1 MKRTRIAAFA
11 LASALLALPA
21 SAAWVD
27 SEWWNV
33 DFTDQEPGDYH
44 QVDHPSGEGKLEYG
58 GVEFEQG
65 SLNGVTNVSRQV
77 NGAWVDHQ
85 PYASGVWTADPTD
98 ESYITN
104 GVATNIVGG
113 VETEWDLDNYLEL
126 STQGNDLTWTP
137 TNVPASLVNL
147 VDARLRLVGS
157 DSAPE
162 IADFDPA
169 TAAHRV
175 QTAVYLKN
183 ELDPDTGETTNSVLC
198 VYAWD
203 STLNGGNGD
212 NTWVELKAKNDDLE
226 IKDGSWHHVQVSID
240 YTKTGSDPVVIV
252 KVDEKDMVPVS
263 GTSKITSANPEDA
276 KAAGKVQEVC
286 FRGTGAVDNFV
297 GTTQF
302 KQNLECDF
310 AVHVYI
316 DGVLQPF
323 DEAGDLGNLSRIQ
336 HGIAGDSGDNQTLEF
351 PYAGFKISD
360 GTYAPPLYSLMAQF
374 DATYTIEKV
383 SLTNFVDGTETVV
396 PFELPADDVYWC
408 FTPLVETEEISI
420 DYVDDLYQEGT
431 FSLRNLVTDGAT
443 DPTNVIARIY
453 FKTIGA
459 FNADAVTEVGENV
472 STNST
477 IVKPATF
484 KDGGTTNLVWK
495 FADTDG
501 ANVLTGI
508 RVENGAAATYSTAD
522 REATVS
528 VTLSA
533 ALAAD
538 TTFVTATYEPGS
550 YAKAPLWID
559 NEDGSYTLGD
569 FVAKIDGDPKPAYF
583 PTLQGAIDK
592 CLEGQIVTM
601 LADVRTTDET
611 LVTNTVALDLNGHT
625 ITAGNTKG
633 VALVGNTV
641 PSKRWIRI
649 TTGGDLTLTNS
660 VPGTGAIVSDEY
672 LESNTGC
679 CLVRVEENGRFTLN
693 GGDIVDTVT
702 IPVDGDGDGEFDGE
716 DDGAYVANAVGV
728 FGTAVVTINGG
739 SITASGYAVSLNGS
753 AAGENYSDG
762 ATITINGGAITATM
776 GTALYVPAG
785 SVTVN
790 GGTLTGLGGVYAKGG
805 RLVFPAGSTAVVTAT
820 ATADEIFEWA
830 AMYGGSNQTGEA
842 LTLDNSNYTY
852 GPTLATIAGGTFVSS
867 NAHAVACYAVEGA
880 TMGSKFVT
888 GGWFSDQVAADYV
901 ADGYQCVQDA
911 DNAPNAD
918 ATYTVKAAAV
928 QLWDAETEANVGSAQ
943 LSIADAVAVAA
954 ANGVD
959 VSNRVF
965 VIIRPLAAETYLI
978 ASTNELFTVQ
988 TTNTEYTLNL
998 TVETSLASSDALA
1011 YTVVGP
1017 MTVPDSTVD
1026 PPVSTI
1032 TWYVKADEYV
1042 AKIVNADT
1050 TVDRFKTFEAAADVA
1065 VAYDSTVVMVAD
1077 DRATTYTLEDGES
1090 LSVEEGHFAVP
1101 TVVPATLAEYYIVEA
1116 VDGDVTTYTSTAY
1129 LTATFL
1135 NGDDTTLDTVT
1146 GIRVGEAPATNSVP
1160 TPTKASE
1167 QAGHKWVFTGWTPS
1181 VETAITADQ
1190 TYTPLFEDALVEYT
1204 LTYVTNDLAAYGAS
1218 LPEGTANP
1226 TTFDI
1231 TTETFALVAP
1241 VGYDT
1246 NDFAFAGWFVPGTD
1260 TQVTEVAQGTY
1271 DDVVVEPVFAEIYE
1285 IEFVVGNET
1294 KTTNVVEGAQ
1304 IEYPYGTPELPDSA
1318 GWRFAFDGWSTNG
1331 VKLASLPVA
1340 DQTYSFVALFT
1351 SNAIEY
1357 TVVYGLA
1364 GGENAAGNPGT
1375 YSVTDGEVVLAD
1387 PTKDYY
1393 DFVEWTNSVGTKATA
1408 INYADADENDTISYG
1423 AVWTPTEYTI
1433 TYVLD
1438 GGTNAVANPTNY
1450 TVETET
1456 FTLAPAGKDG
1466 FEFLGWVDEND
1477 ATNAAPEIAQG
1488 SHGNRT
1494 FTAAFQ
1500 PSTPPDV
1507 DVGDGLE
1514 QYKIDNPS
1522 ATVPAPIEFTEP
1534 EQQTDKPLCKLSF
1547 VAPTSGRYILYSST
1561 TVNGTYSAET
1571 GAESAKD
1578 VSEGELVSL
1587 IEGEPSATGAKF
1599 FKIYFVR

>member
-21 SAAWVD
+21 DAEWIG

-33 DFTDQEPGDYH
+33 DFEDNEVYE
-44 QVDHPSGEGKLEYG
+44 VDNVEYG
-58 GVEFEQG
+58 GAIFTPG
-65 SLNGVTNVSRQV
+65 SLDVLTNQSSKSGNEWVSR
-77 NGAWVDHQ
+77 A
-85 PYASGVWTADPTD
+85 PYASGVWKADQTD
-98 ESYITN
+98 ESYVTN
-104 GVATNIVGG
+104 GVVTNVVGG
-113 VETEWDLDNYLEL
+113 VETEWDLGNYLEL

-137 TNVPASLVNL
+137 SNGVAKGRVNL

-162 IADFDPA
+162 IADFDP
-169 TAAHRV
+169 TNAAHRV

-198 VYAWD
+198 VYAY
-203 STLNGGNGD
+203 
-212 NTWVELKAKNDDLE
+212 NTGTRKEEWMELKAKNGDLE
-226 IKDGSWHHVQVSID
+226 IKDESWHRVQVSID
-240 YTKTGSDPVVIV
+240 YTGDDSPTIAVT
-252 KVDEKDMVPVS
+252 VDDKEMVPVS
-263 GTSKITSANPEDA
+263 GAAEITAANPKDA
-276 KAAGKVQEVC
+276 KAANQVQEVC

-297 GTTQF
+297 GKTM
-302 KQNLECDF
+302 LEVEKKLWFETKIFLNGNELTEEDF
-310 AVHVYI
+310 ADYYWDWIGYKEAKVGDIGDDPTTAEFTGIWATDTDISWGTASDDPSWCLDKIVLHRFGTPGGTDTYVYHWNASTYQIDSDPANGETTEIRFNTDIDENQDGFLDLYPITNGANDPTNLIAEVYLKTIGFFTVSGDTYI
-316 DGVLQPF
+316 DDV
-323 DEAGDLGNLSRIQ
+323 
-336 HGIAGDSGDNQTLEF
+336 
-351 PYAGFKISD
+351 
-360 GTYAPPLYSLMAQF
+360 F
-374 DATYTIEKV
+374 DALRKQKFEHRTNDVELGDFDPLVFPTSFTTNGTTYVLKSIPTNANPAVNAPMV
-383 SLTNFVDGTETVV
+383 SRDGTEVYV
-396 PFELPADDVYWC
+396 NVDLYGVSDDVVVNAYY
-408 FTPLVETEEISI
+408 E
-420 DYVDDLYQEGT
+420 EGT
-431 FSLRNLVTDGAT
+431 IDGKVVMKNPTDT
-443 DPTNVIARIY
+443 
-453 FKTIGA
+453 
-459 FNADAVTEVGENV
+459 
-472 STNST
+472 
-477 IVKPATF
+477 
-484 KDGGTTNLVWK
+484 
-495 FADTDG
+495 
-501 ANVLTGI
+501 
-508 RVENGAAATYSTAD
+508 NGAY
-522 REATVS
+522 
-528 VTLSA
+528 
-533 ALAAD
+533 
-538 TTFVTATYEPGS
+538 TFFGA
-550 YAKAPLWID
+550 
-559 NEDGSYTLGD
+559 
-569 FVAKIDGDPKPAYF
+569 VAMIDGDPEPAYF

-592 CLEGQIVTM
+592 CLEGQTVTM
-601 LADVRTTDET
+601 LADVRTTSET
-611 LVTNTVALDLNGHT
+611 AITNTVVLDLNGFT
-625 ITAGNTKG
+625 ITAGNTNARRFKIYE
-633 VALVGNTV
+633 N
-641 PSKRWIRI
+641 
-649 TTGGDLTLTNS
+649 GDLTLTNS
-660 VPGTGAIVSDEY
+660 VPETGAIVSDEF
-672 LESNTGC
+672 LISNPGC
-679 CLVRVEENGRFTLN
+679 CLIRVDGTFTMN
-693 GGDIVDTVT
+693 GGAVVDTVT
-702 IPVDGDGDGEFDGE
+702 IPVDVDQDGE
-716 DDGAYVANAVGV
+716 DDDAYVANAVGV
-728 FGTAVVTINGG
+728 FGTAVVTVNDG
-739 SITASGYAVSLNGS
+739 SITASGYALSLNGT
-753 AAGENYSDG
+753 AEGENWSNG
-762 ATITINGGAITATM
+762 ASITINGGAITATM
-776 GTALYVPAG
+776 GTAVYVPAG

-790 GGTLTGLGGVYAKGG
+790 GGTLTGLDGVYAKGG
-805 RLVFPAGSTAVVTAT
+805 RLVFPADSTAVVVAT
-820 ATADEIFEWA
+820 ASADEIYGWE
-830 AMYGGSNQTGEA
+830 AMYGGSNLTGDA

-880 TMGSKFVT
+880 TIGSKFVT

-988 TTNTEYTLNL
+988 TTNTEYTANL
-998 TVETSLASSDALA
+998 TVGTSLVSSDALA

-1017 MTVPDSTVD
+1017 LTVTDSTVD

-1042 AKIVNADT
+1042 AKIVNEDT
-1050 TVDRFKTFEAAADVA
+1050 TVDRFKTFAAAADVA
-1065 VAYDSTVVMVAD
+1065 VAYGDTVVMVAD
-1077 DRATTYTLEDGES
+1077 DRATTYTLADGAT
-1090 LSVEEGHFAVP
+1090 LSVEEGLFAVP

-1135 NGDDTTLDTVT
+1135 DGDDTTLDTVT

-1246 NDFAFAGWFVPGTD
+1246 NDFSFAGWFVPGTD
-1260 TQVTEVAQGTY
+1260 TRVTEVAQGTY
-1271 DDVVVEPVFAEIYE
+1271 DDIVVEPVFDEFYE

-1304 IEYPYGTPELPDSA
+1304 IEYPYGTPEKPDSA

-1340 DQTYSFVALFT
+1340 DQMYSFVALFT

-1357 TVVYGLA
+1357 TVSYGLA

-1456 FTLAPAGKDG
+1456 FMLAPAGKDG

-1477 ATNAAPEIAQG
+1477 VTNAAPEIAQG
-1488 SHGNRT
+1488 SHGDRT

-1514 QYKIDNPS
+1514 QYKADNPTE
-1522 ATVPAPIEFTEP
+1522 TVPAPIEFTEP

-1587 IEGEPSATGAKF
+1587 IEGETSDTAKF